1 MYHWKVYKFAAA
13 PFICMSWKPICS
25 EQSFEIY
32 RKQTLEFDILC
43 LPTHQRADSLN
54 LPSLN
59 STFKHEEG
67 AVIVPVPKMGV
78 RHYSAKKTAP
88 LDKLVITKFIMYIKL
103 IQQYSGFCTNTNSH
117 MKIMFGHV
125 LVWSNS
131 WSQFL
136 WHNVGKC
143 MKSIRT
149 LRCAW
154 WKV

>member
-1 MYHWKVYKFAAA
+1 
-13 PFICMSWKPICS
+13 MSWKPICS

-88 LDKLVITKFIMYIKL
+88 LDKLHTMSVHEGIKY
-103 IQQYSGFCTNTNSH
+103 QCDHCEFKATTQGNF
-117 MKIMFGHV
+117 KRHV
-125 LVWSNS
+125 SS
-131 WSQFL
+131 
-136 WHNVGKC
+136 
-143 MKSIRT
+143 
-149 LRCAW
+149 
-154 WKV
+154 

>member
-1 MYHWKVYKFAAA
+1 MEA

-88 LDKLVITKFIMYIKL
+88 LDKLHIKKCFL
-103 IQQYSGFCTNTNSH
+103 KERMAND
-117 MKIMFGHV
+117 
-125 LVWSNS
+125 L
-131 WSQFL
+131 SQ
-136 WHNVGKC
+136 
-143 MKSIRT
+143 T
-149 LRCAW
+149 
-154 WKV
+154 

>member
-1 MYHWKVYKFAAA
+1 
-13 PFICMSWKPICS
+13 MSWKPICS

-88 LDKLVITKFIMYIKL
+88 LDKLKMPLNEMYYTPRKL
-103 IQQYSGFCTNTNSH
+103 YQGTLKKTAGTEGF
-117 MKIMFGHV
+117 
-125 LVWSNS
+125 
-131 WSQFL
+131 
-136 WHNVGKC
+136 
-143 MKSIRT
+143 
-149 LRCAW
+149 
-154 WKV
+154 